1 MENTERNMILDRL
14 FRHMAWANN
23 QFLTTLSTLPAESY
37 GLSLPHDDWT
47 VGAISQH
54 FVRSAGG
61 YATALDKVN
70 AGIEVPLPKQGD
82 DYLELV
88 RICAIFDARLREAA
102 TLPDEKVARVRDGV
116 TIFRARSTIVSQSI
130 HHATEH
136 RAQIASILSLHQ
148 VTGVDLDDLDVWAYG
163 DAEGLGN

>member
-1 MENTERNMILDRL
+1 MENTERNSTLDRL
-14 FRHMAWANN
+14 FRHTAWANI
-23 QFLTTLSTLPAESY
+23 QLFTTLSKLPTQSY
-37 GLSLPHDDWT
+37 GYSLPHDEWT
-47 VGAISQH
+47 VAAIAQH

-61 YATALDKVN
+61 YATALDKVE
-70 AGIEVPLPKQGD
+70 AGIDVPLPKNSD
-82 DYLELV
+82 DFLELV

-102 TLPDEKVARVRDGV
+102 TVPDALVTRVRDGV
-116 TIFRARSTIVSQSI
+116 TITRARSTVVSQSI

-148 VTGVDLDDLDVWAYG
+148 VVGVDLDELDVWAYG